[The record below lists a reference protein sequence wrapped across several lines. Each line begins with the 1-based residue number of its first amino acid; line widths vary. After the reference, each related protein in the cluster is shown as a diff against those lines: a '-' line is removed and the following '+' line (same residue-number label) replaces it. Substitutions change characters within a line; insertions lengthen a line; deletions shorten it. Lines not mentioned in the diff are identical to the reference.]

1 MKYNTIQDQAIHY
14 NLIQPST
21 STIYHVRCI
30 LLVYNVRCTMY
41 DVQCTMYDV
50 VSIYVFC
57 TTYVYVHVY
66 LYTCIC
72 VYVYCVQNVYTT
84 EIRLHMNL

>member
-1 MKYNTIQDQAIHY
+1 
-14 NLIQPST
+14 
-21 STIYHVRCI
+21 
-30 LLVYNVRCTMY
+30 MY

-66 LYTCIC
+66 LYTCVC
-72 VYVYCVQNVYTT
+72 VYVYFVQKCVHDRDKTTYEPVNVYY
-84 EIRLHMNL
+84 